1 MKEGADKQANK
12 ITQSLHHLQVQNK
25 LLYHENSRL
34 REALT
39 TKSRHKNK
47 GKALDLQ

>member
-1 MKEGADKQANK
+1 
-12 ITQSLHHLQVQNK
+12 SLHHLQVQNE
-25 LLYHENSRL
+25 LLYHENSGL

-47 GKALDLQ
+47 GKALDLQQREEYHSGAVF